1 MKTKD
6 SKKSFQ
12 PYLTESAAEMKKQ
25 IEILAPAGSFESVVA
40 AVRCKADAV
49 YMGAKSFNARIKADN
64 FDGDILKDAVELC
77 HSHGMKVHVTMN
89 TLISDGEISAALA
102 VLKEICRVGA
112 DAVILQDIG
121 FASLVKEVVPEL
133 DRHASTQM
141 SVQTVEG
148 VRLLEEKGFCRAV
161 LPRELNATEID
172 RIKKETDI
180 EIEVFVHGA
189 HCMSVSGQCYMS
201 SMFGGRSGNRGLC
214 AQPCRL
220 PFSAEGGTGYD
231 LSLKDLSLVDK
242 ITELEKIGV
251 DSVKIEG
258 RMKRPEYVAAAVTAV
273 RKSRDGEADTDM
285 LQKLRAVFSRSGF
298 TAGYFENKRGR
309 DMFGT
314 RQKEDVTAAST
325 SLLKELSRLYEKE
338 TERFSVDFSL
348 SVIEGEKVSLAAS
361 CEGKSVFVEDD
372 FIPEKALNK
381 PLTKEGLTERISKCG
396 GTQFY
401 AGKIEID
408 LDEGLIVPAS
418 VINNLRRSALEELE
432 KRLKTVKVYN
442 FTDAKFDV
450 SSGELHIG
458 ERTLALSSRECT
470 KKPKIN
476 LRVSSISR
484 IPENLQGVENLYI
497 PLMSAENSVEKVKN
511 LPISVGIEV
520 PRGIFGAEE
529 LVEKRLRMFKSYG
542 IKIAYCSTIDAVAIA
557 KKLGFEIHTGFS
569 MNVFNSFSAKELE
582 GLGVKAITLSPEL
595 TLGQIGKIRSGAER
609 GIIAY
614 GRLPLM
620 LTRNCPIKNSRDCE
634 DCKGGG
640 YLTDRMNKR
649 FPVVCSFGC
658 SEVLNSQPIYM
669 ADRLDEIKNVD
680 FLTLYFTT
688 EKKEAVEAVLDAY
701 RKGKAVKGDYTRGL
715 YYRGAE

>member
-1 MKTKD
+1 
-6 SKKSFQ
+6 
-12 PYLTESAAEMKKQ
+12 MKKQ
-25 IEILAPAGSFESVVA
+25 IEILAPAGSFEAVVA

-64 FDGDILKDAVELC
+64 FDGDLLKEAVELC

-102 VLKEICRVGA
+102 VLKEICSVGA

-121 FASLVKEVVPEL
+121 FASLVKKAAPEIE
-133 DRHASTQM
+133 RHASTQM
-141 SVQTVEG
+141 SVQTVAG
-148 VRLLEEKGFCRAV
+148 VRLLEEMGFDRVV
-161 LPRELNATEID
+161 LPREMTKDEIAK
-172 RIKKETDI
+172 IKNGTDMEI
-180 EIEVFVHGA
+180 EIFVHGA

-220 PFSAEGGTGYD
+220 PFSAEGGTGFD
-231 LSLKDLSLVDK
+231 LSLKDLSLADK
-242 ITELEKIGV
+242 ISDIKKIGV

-273 RKSRDGEADTDM
+273 RKSRDGEADEEM
-285 LQKLRAVFSRSGF
+285 LKKLRAVFSRSGF
-298 TAGYFENKRGR
+298 TDGYFENKRGR
-309 DMFGT
+309 EMFGT
-314 RQKEDVTAAST
+314 RQKEDVTAASAN
-325 SLLKELSRLYEKE
+325 LLKELSKLYEKE
-338 TERFSVDFSL
+338 VPRFAVDFSL
-348 SVIEGEKVSLAAS
+348 SVIEGEPVSLAAS
-361 CEGKSVFVEDD
+361 CEGKSIFVREDC
-372 FIPEKALNK
+372 IPEKALNK
-381 PLTKEGLTERISKCG
+381 PLTKEGLAERISKCG

-401 AGKIEID
+401 AGKVEID

-418 VINNLRRSALEELE
+418 VINNLRRRALDELE
-432 KRLKTVKVYN
+432 KKLKAVKVYN
-442 FTDAKFDV
+442 FTDVDLIDYERENKLSEGKSQARPKFNV
-450 SSGELHIG
+450 
-458 ERTLALSSRECT
+458 
-470 KKPKIN
+470 
-476 LRVSSISR
+476 RVASVSR
-484 IPENLQGVENLYI
+484 IPDNLENVENLYI
-497 PLMSAENSVEKVKN
+497 PLMTAENSVEKVKK
-511 LPISVGIEV
+511 LPVSVGIEV

-529 LVEKRLRMFKSYG
+529 LVEKRLQMFKTHG
-542 IKIAYCSTIDAVAIA
+542 ISIAYCSTLDAVAIA

-569 MNVFNSFSAKELE
+569 MNIFNSFSAGVLKE
-582 GLGVKAITLSPEL
+582 LGVKGITLSPEL
-595 TLGQIGKIRSGAER
+595 TLGQIEKIRSEVKT

-640 YLTDRMNKR
+640 YLTDRMNKK

-680 FLTLYFTT
+680 FLTLYFTV
-688 EKKEAVEAVLDAY
+688 EKKEAAEAILDAY